1 MSNQVYSATGCAR
14 CKILKNFLSSQDIPF
29 EEYDMKAE
37 GKQQFQTFYR
47 KNRKH
52 IYRDDHGVAFPIYTD
67 GEAIKQGITAT
78 LGYALGGSKLD
89 GFFSV
94 GSLTKQWVD
103 GIHISGGD
111 IQYAGDFLDVL
122 RQLKKNNLKLQI
134 DTDGRNSELLKQVL
148 DEGLA
153 DALVIK
159 ALGPAEMYSQILRQD
174 VDAEDI
180 KHSISLAAKVPEP
193 KFQTPVMPF
202 VRDGQAD
209 YVSPEEVAGAA
220 KLIAEQT
227 GSKKNTYVIKPVD
240 PKTMTNEE
248 LKKLEPLAKPQLFK
262 YRTAARQY
270 QVQAEIEMDS

>member
-14 CKILKNFLSSQDIPF
+14 CKILKSFLASQDIPF

-47 KNRKH
+47 NNRKH

-78 LGYALGGSKLD
+78 LGYALGGGKLD
-89 GFFSV
+89 GFFTV

-103 GIHISGGD
+103 GIHVSGGD
-111 IQYAGDFLDVL
+111 SQHAQEFLEVL
-122 RQLKKNNLKLQI
+122 RYLKKNNLKLQV
-134 DTDGRNSELLKQVL
+134 DTDGRNSELLQQVL
-148 DEGLA
+148 DEKLA
-153 DALVIK
+153 DALIIK
-159 ALGPAEMYSQILRQD
+159 VLGPAEMYSQILGQD
-174 VDAEDI
+174 VDADEI
-180 KHSISLAAKVPEP
+180 SQSIALAAKVPEP

-202 VRDGQAD
+202 IRDGQAD

-220 KLIAEQT
+220 KLVEEQT
-227 GSKKNTYVIKPVD
+227 GSKKNAYVIKPVD
-240 PKTMTNEE
+240 PRKMDNEE

-262 YRTAARQY
+262 YRTAARPH
-270 QVQAEIEMDS
+270 QVMAEIEMDT